1 MNMERSTRVR
11 LARPVRAGRDGSD
24 NSTGVRRNVRGAG
37 RPMPKR
43 MVSNPKRR
51 ITPRQEVDT
60 EVLARLEGEA
70 RYIGSAHHKRYG
82 ADYGFSP
89 PANPRPNKSLCDGGR
104 SVGRDE
110 AEALFREGMQRGMI
124 STYRQDGL
132 PKYVWA
138 VASDGRAFEAKVE
151 RGSRHYHGYELGD
164 DDGIMQRLVLKE
176 WRARCRAK

>member
-1 MNMERSTRVR
+1 
-11 LARPVRAGRDGSD
+11 
-24 NSTGVRRNVRGAG
+24 
-37 RPMPKR
+37 MPKR
-43 MVSNPKRR
+43 MGSNPKRR
-51 ITPRQEVDT
+51 ITPRREIDPEV
-60 EVLARLEGEA
+60 VARLEDDA
-70 RYIGSAHHKRYG
+70 RYTGSAHHKRQG
-82 ADYGFSP
+82 ADYGFNP

-110 AEALFREGMQRGMI
+110 AEALFREGVQRGMI

-164 DDGIMQRLVLKE
+164 DDRIMRRLVITE
-176 WRARCRAK
+176 WRGRCPAK